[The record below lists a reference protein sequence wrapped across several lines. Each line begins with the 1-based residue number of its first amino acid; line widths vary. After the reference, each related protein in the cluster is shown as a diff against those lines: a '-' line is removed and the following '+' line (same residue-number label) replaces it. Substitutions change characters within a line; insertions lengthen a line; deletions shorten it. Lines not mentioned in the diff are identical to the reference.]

1 LSEVVRPPPSVGIG
15 KKRQP
20 ARRAGHR
27 MNPDHL
33 QLALPFIALVVMLVV
48 IFAIRPAA
56 FSYFG
61 FGLLF
66 NLAVPLIL
74 ASMAQMLVICLGD
87 IDLSVGNFVGF
98 VTCVVAVFLR
108 DKPFIAM
115 LLLAAGIVAYAA
127 VGVLIQLRSLP
138 SIIVTL
144 GMSFVWLGLALLI
157 LPSPGGTAPDWLTA
171 TMALQTPWIPLP
183 LVIAV
188 ALAAAGHWLLKRSAY
203 GVVLLGAG
211 ANPRAAAR
219 AGWSLLQA
227 RIMMYG
233 TAGGLAVLS
242 GLALSGLTTS
252 GDPNIAPTYTLLGV
266 GAVILGGGSFTGG
279 LVSPVGTMVGAM
291 TLSLAGSL
299 LSFLNVP
306 PVWQVG
312 AQGVILFL
320 VLAGRVFIGRSG
332 R

>member
-1 LSEVVRPPPSVGIG
+1 MSDVMRAKSASVASG
-15 KKRQP
+15 KGSMA
-20 ARRAGHR
+20 ARTQRR
-27 MNPDHL
+27 INPDHL
-33 QLALPFIALVVMLVV
+33 QLALPCVALLVMLIV
-48 IFAIRPAA
+48 IFTIKPAA

-74 ASMAQMLVICLGD
+74 ASMAQMLIICLGD

-98 VTCVVAVFLR
+98 VTCVVAVFLQ
-108 DKPFIAM
+108 DKPLIAVA
-115 LLLAAGIVAYAA
+115 LLAAGIAAYAG
-127 VGVLIQLRSLP
+127 VGVLIQLRGLP

-157 LPSPGGTAPDWLTA
+157 LPSPGGNAPDWLTGA
-171 TMALQTPWIPLP
+171 MSLQPPWIPLP
-183 LVIAV
+183 LLIAV
-188 ALAAAGHWLLKRSAY
+188 VVAALGQWLLKRSAY

-219 AGWSLLQA
+219 AGWSLLRA
-227 RIMMYG
+227 RIVMYG
-233 TAGGLAVLS
+233 AAGVLAVVS
-242 GLALSGLTTS
+242 GLTLSGLTTS

-279 LVSPVGTMVGAM
+279 LVSPVGTVVGAM

-320 VLAGRVFIGRSG
+320 VLAGRVFIGQGKR
-332 R
+332 

>member
-1 LSEVVRPPPSVGIG
+1 MSDVIHAKPASIGGG
-15 KKRQP
+15 KKRQSTGP
-20 ARRAGHR
+20 RL
-27 MNPDHL
+27 NPDHL
-33 QLALPFIALVVMLVV
+33 QLALSFVALLVMLGV
-48 IFAIRPAA
+48 IFAIRPTA

-98 VTCVVAVFLR
+98 VTCVVAVFLQDR
-108 DKPFIAM
+108 PLIAIA
-115 LLLAAGIVAYAA
+115 LIAAGIVAYAA
-127 VGVLIQLRSLP
+127 VGVLILLRGLP

-157 LPSPGGTAPDWLTA
+157 LPSPGGTAPDWLTGA
-171 TMALQTPWIPLP
+171 ISLEPPWIPLP
-183 LVIAV
+183 IVIAV
-188 ALAAAGHWLLKRSAY
+188 VVAALGHWLLKRSAY

-219 AGWSLLQA
+219 AGWSLLRA
-227 RIMMYG
+227 RVVMYG
-233 TAGGLAVLS
+233 AAGVLSVLS
-242 GLALSGLTTS
+242 GLTLSGLTTS

-279 LVSPVGTMVGAM
+279 LVSPVGTVVGAM

-306 PVWQVG
+306 PVWQVA

-320 VLAGRVFIGRSG
+320 VLAGRVFIGKVKR
-332 R
+332 